1 MAPAILASWHSY
13 PCIILSSC
21 VCAGH
26 CCDWLLRCHFQ
37 VKLQRDSIFC
47 LAHPLFL
54 SHLLVLM
61 EVSCPT
67 GRLLCQGIEEVSSGY
82 PVRNCSPQSDHRLS
96 GLGQGTSP
104 GSAFR
109 RAWSSS
115 QWLAGKRR
123 TDPEAEAAS

>member
-1 MAPAILASWHSY
+1 MAPAILSSWHSY

-26 CCDWLLRCHFQ
+26 CCDRLLRCHFQ
-37 VKLQRDSIFC
+37 VKLQR
-47 LAHPLFL
+47 L
-54 SHLLVLM
+54 HLL
-61 EVSCPT
+61 SCSSSLSLSFVCSDGSQLPY

-82 PVRNCSPQSDHRLS
+82 PVRNCSPQSNHRLS
-96 GLGQGTSP
+96 GLGQRTSP

-115 QWLAGKRR
+115 QRRAGKRR
-123 TDPEAEAAS
+123 TDPEAEAAC